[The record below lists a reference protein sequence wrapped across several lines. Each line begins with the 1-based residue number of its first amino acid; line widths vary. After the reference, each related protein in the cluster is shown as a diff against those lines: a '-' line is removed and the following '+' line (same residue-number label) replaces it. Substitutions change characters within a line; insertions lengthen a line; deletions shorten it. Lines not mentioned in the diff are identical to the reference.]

1 MDESLQVDD
10 RYEVE
15 LDLRDPLARPG
26 HAWSGWPG
34 AYCLKC
40 GAEHAMENA
49 IALNWYDPLEDKW
62 DTEEHRLEVEKA
74 DGTCPADQA
83 QPPEAPS
90 A

>member
-1 MDESLQVDD
+1 MDESLQVDERFDPD
-10 RYEVE
+10 RPV
-15 LDLRDPLARPG
+15 RTWPPG

-49 IALNWYDPLEDKW
+49 IALGWYDPLEDKW
-62 DTEEHRLEVEKA
+62 DTEAHRLEVENA
-74 DGTCPADQA
+74 DGICRADLTY
-83 QPPEAPS
+83 PPEAPP

>member
-1 MDESLQVDD
+1 MDESLQVDERFGPD
-10 RYEVE
+10 
-15 LDLRDPLARPG
+15 RPG

-49 IALNWYDPLEDKW
+49 IGLDWYDPLEDKW
-62 DTEEHRLEVEKA
+62 DTEAHRLEVEKA
-74 DGTCPADQA
+74 DGTCRADQA
-83 QPPEAPS
+83 QPPEAPP